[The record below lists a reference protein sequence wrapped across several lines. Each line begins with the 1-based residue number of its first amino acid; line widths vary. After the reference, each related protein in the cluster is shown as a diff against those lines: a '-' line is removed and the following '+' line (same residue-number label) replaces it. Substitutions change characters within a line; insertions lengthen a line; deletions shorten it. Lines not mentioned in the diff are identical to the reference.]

1 MSYSPNKSELFNY
14 FDQKISQKCI
24 THDGSEWGISGKYC
38 RITPIDGTKWDLWLR
53 YPAEISKG
61 LGTRRLNRIISVLSE
76 KMPSGSPF
84 AKLTGEAYTRVASKD
99 LVLNNL
105 NLLGIRRKRIVSEK
119 QRQALAG
126 HLAKV
131 RAA

>member
-1 MSYSPNKSELFNY
+1 MITYTRTGLYEY
-14 FDQKISQKCI
+14 FDQQISKKSI
-24 THDGSEWGISGKYC
+24 VHDGSEWGISGKYC

-76 KMPSGSPF
+76 KILSGSPF
-84 AKLTGEAYTRVASKD
+84 RVLTGEAYSRAASKE
-99 LVLNNL
+99 LILNNL
-105 NLLGIRRKRIVSEK
+105 DLLGIRRKRIVSEK